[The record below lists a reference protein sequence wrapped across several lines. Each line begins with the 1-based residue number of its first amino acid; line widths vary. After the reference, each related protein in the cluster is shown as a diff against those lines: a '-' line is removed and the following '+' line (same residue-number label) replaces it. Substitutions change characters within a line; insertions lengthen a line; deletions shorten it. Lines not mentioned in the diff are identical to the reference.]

1 MSMLIFYPA
10 PSLSFLADTS
20 DQKSLNFFQ
29 LLEDLVLT
37 RHCLLSFNLVLS
49 VLSLS
54 ASPSR
59 RMKKLQLTLEK
70 RLLNNLYPR
79 LIFCLLKCPWT
90 AFQKATKCY
99 SIIIVLI
106 WHHSILLESKTKK
119 LLQYTRLITVFLSAD
134 CLCRILAIAEKY
146 RIYF

>member
-10 PSLSFLADTS
+10 PSLSFLVDTS

-70 RLLNNLYPR
+70 SLLNNLYPR
-79 LIFCLLKCPWT
+79 L
-90 AFQKATKCY
+90 
-99 SIIIVLI
+99 
-106 WHHSILLESKTKK
+106 
-119 LLQYTRLITVFLSAD
+119 VFLPSEMAMN
-134 CLCRILAIAEKY
+134 CISESNEMLFNHYCVNLASF
-146 RIYF
+146 YFTGIEN